1 MTNIQ
6 EATDAIRLVD
16 ESLEQLLSMRARLGS
31 IQKNTLETHISV
43 LRSSAVN
50 LTSAE
55 SIIRDADIA
64 LEFANFTKNQIVTES
79 AAAAVAQANQ
89 TVDRVLSLL
98 FNNISH
104 SHWQNI
110 SDH

>member
-1 MTNIQ
+1 M
-6 EATDAIRLVD
+6 
-16 ESLEQLLSMRARLGS
+16 
-31 IQKNTLETHISV
+31 
-43 LRSSAVN
+43 RSSAVN